1 MEQLAAF
8 LAASMRMAAPLLIA
22 ALGLAIS
29 ERAGMINIGAEGVM
43 LMGAFSAYAAA
54 KLIGSYWAGLG
65 IAIIVSVLI
74 IAIFAI
80 TTITFSAEQVV
91 VGAGI
96 NILCAGLSSVI
107 YRKIFYGGFEGVAS
121 NTITVETFPVIA
133 IPGLSEIPILGR
145 MLFNHNIIV
154 YFGLVMVAL
163 LWFIINKTSLGL
175 KLIAVGE
182 HPKAAD
188 SLGIK
193 VIKLRYLATIFS
205 GVMIGIAGAYL
216 SIAQSNAFAENMT
229 SGRGFIAMAVV
240 ILGKWNPIGILA
252 GALVFGGANS
262 LQMSIQNLG
271 ITIPRNLVLMI
282 PYIVTVLAV
291 IAVSKNKVGAPSA
304 QGVPYR
310 KA

>member
-43 LMGAFSAYAAA
+43 LMGAFSAYAAT

-175 KLIAVGE
+175 KLIAVGQ

>member
-1 MEQLAAF
+1 MEQLASF

-43 LMGAFSAYAAA
+43 LMGAFSAYAGA
-54 KLIGSYWAGLG
+54 KLIGSYWAGMG
-65 IAIIVSVLI
+65 IAIIVSVLMI
-74 IAIFAI
+74 SIFAI
-80 TTITFSAEQVV
+80 TTITFRAEQVV

-96 NILCAGLSSVI
+96 NILCAGLSSVV
-107 YRKIFYGGFEGVAS
+107 YRKLFYGGFEGIAS
-121 NTITVETFPVIA
+121 TTITVKTFPELP
-133 IPGLSEIPILGR
+133 IPGLSQIPVLGP
-145 MLFNHNIIV
+145 MLFNHNIVV
-154 YFGLVMVAL
+154 YFGLVMVVV

-188 SLGIK
+188 SLGID
-193 VIKLRYLATIFS
+193 VIKLRYLATLFS
-205 GVMIGIAGAYL
+205 GIMIGIAGAYL

-240 ILGKWNPIGILA
+240 ILGKWSPIGIFA
-252 GALVFGGANS
+252 GSLLFGGANS

-271 ITIPRNLVLMI
+271 ITIPRNFVLMI
-282 PYIVTVLAV
+282 PYIATVLAV
-291 IAVSKNKVGAPSA
+291 VAVSKNKVGAPSA
-304 QGVPYR
+304 QGIPYR

>member
-43 LMGAFSAYAAA
+43 LMGAFSAYAAT